1 MQKARYRAYKARG
14 VHVSALSCMRCKT
27 FCQGENSLG
36 MKMISLKGIKES
48 IKKSVLSL
56 ATSKNNKPH
65 QIAVADIKVL
75 DNRIII
81 TDNFMQETKRNI
93 ISNKNVSLIFWSDN
107 GGYELK
113 GKADYFSSG
122 KWLDFVR
129 NLKENK
135 GLKPK
140 GAIIVKI
147 KKIKRLK

>member
-1 MQKARYRAYKARG
+1 
-14 VHVSALSCMRCKT
+14 
-27 FCQGENSLG
+27 
-36 MKMISLKGIKES
+36 MISLKKIKGLIE
-48 IKKSVLSL
+48 KNVLSL

-65 QIAVADIKVL
+65 QIAVAYVKVL
-75 DNRIII
+75 DDRIII
-81 TDNFMQETKRNI
+81 TNNFMQETKRNI

-107 GGYELK
+107 GGYELR
-113 GKADYFSSG
+113 GKADYSSSG

-147 KKIKRLK
+147 KKIKRLR